1 MPQNICKLCLAVVI
15 DDFIDEPTRQAL
27 LDFLLHGA
35 PSSTPGC
42 AGNSSCQGSMQGGR
56 AGATQ
61 GGAAAVDAADAAPAG
76 AAAAAA
82 AGMPGLQQPGL
93 QQIAGPE
100 LPPGRWE
107 RRTADMAGGA
117 PTWGVKQHVLAELAT
132 GSLPAMQV
140 CARALCSLH
149 CSQHAG
155 SASAA
160 LAGVGEMC
168 CQGACHTAPGVPSS
182 TAAALA
188 LATKLLVAA

>member
-1 MPQNICKLCLAVVI
+1 MLYDPQCPKNICKLLAVVI

-42 AGNSSCQGSMQGGR
+42 AANGICQGSMQGGR

-61 GGAAAVDAADAAPAG
+61 GQGAAADAAPAG

-82 AGMPGLQQPGL
+82 GKPGLQQDD
-93 QQIAGPE
+93 GPQ

-117 PTWGVKQHVLAELAT
+117 PTWGVKQHVLAELAA

-140 CARALCSLH
+140 SERASCA
-149 CSQHAG
+149 
-155 SASAA
+155 
-160 LAGVGEMC
+160 C
-168 CQGACHTAPGVPSS
+168 CC
-182 TAAALA
+182 AAASMLA
-188 LATKLLVAA
+188 VRRLHDQGWVKCAAKAFATHRGRCALPPKRLQ